1 MFKKLTRTLAFTS
14 LAILVSTHAVADDQK
29 RNLHTVQYKQF
40 TVVLD
45 CDTNLPMYVTYKLT
59 KDKGNF
65 KRSSSFYSDNNV
77 PKDCQQTSTGT
88 YKLPYKID
96 KQHNKKISYDR
107 GHLSPANDHDNDKEA
122 IKETNF
128 MTNIVPMDSFVN
140 RHGAW
145 KQTEVLAE
153 CTRDVKDIEI
163 HAGVIIGDDTNDDYF
178 TSSHNVPTPDRLWKI
193 LTDGENVIAWI
204 IPNKNTSLKEN
215 LDSYRVSIQE
225 IEQQAKILL
234 PFKSNIKLIKKQ
246 SHWPMP
252 KPCDWS

>member
-1 MFKKLTRTLAFTS
+1 MFKKLTCS
-14 LAILVSTHAVADDQK
+14 LALASLSLIVSTHTIAEEQA
-29 RNLHTVQYKQF
+29 RNLHTVQYKQY

-45 CDTNLPMYVTYKLT
+45 CDTNLPMYTIHKLT

-65 KRSSSFYSDNNV
+65 KRSSSFYTDNNV
-77 PKDCQQTSTGT
+77 PQSCQQTSTNT

-96 KQHNKKISYDR
+96 KQFNKKISYDR
-107 GHLSPANDHDNDKEA
+107 GHLVDANSLDNDKEA
-122 IKETNF
+122 IKETNY
-128 MTNIVPMDSFVN
+128 MTNIVPMDSYVN

-145 KQTEVLAE
+145 KRTEVLAE

-163 HAGVIIGDDTNDDYF
+163 HTGVIIGDDTSDDYF

-193 LTDGENVIAWI
+193 ISDGENVIAWI
-204 IPNKNTSLKEN
+204 IPNKHTSLAEN
-215 LDSYRVSIQE
+215 LDSYRVSIKE
-225 IEQQAKILL
+225 IELQAKILL

-246 SHWPMP
+246 SDWPMP